1 MPIGAVPGSFLSP
14 VWQVPR
20 EPVLQPFP
28 VHLHGR
34 PGGWSR
40 RAGGESRCHVSLQD
54 AAGARLPAS
63 EVSVGV
69 CPSRSASL
77 GL

>member
-1 MPIGAVPGSFLSP
+1 MPTGAVPGSCLSP

-28 VHLHGR
+28 VHLDGR
-34 PGGWSR
+34 PGGG
-40 RAGGESRCHVSLQD
+40 AGRLQGESRCHVSLQD

-63 EVSVGV
+63 GVSVGV